1 MPNAELL
8 VQSCHNNRNFDV
20 IGITNNDT
28 DNNRRDDDRN
38 DKFSD
43 TKTNKNDIF
52 ENDEK
57 SKDLNVNIYRYK
69 FDDDFT
75 EELFKF
81 AKIHQYDHRTDFKEA
96 WNIWIEENDDMVN
109 DEIRRVKN
117 LGYEG
122 SITDKMFKSA
132 RYYYRKKSTEKKAP
146 LERREYIG
154 VRKELLEAM
163 DKHIKS
169 EINKDGYKPSE
180 GFDEFCKTNIDV
192 LNEEVKILCKNGI
205 NNPTEIKNKV
215 KKTYKNRYFLITTK

>member
-1 MPNAELL
+1 MSNTELL
-8 VQSCHNNRNFDV
+8 VQSCSNNRNFDV
-20 IGITNNDT
+20 IGITNND
-28 DNNRRDDDRN
+28 
-38 DKFSD
+38 
-43 TKTNKNDIF
+43 IF
-52 ENDEK
+52 DNDEK
-57 SKDLNVNIYRYK
+57 FKDLNVNIYRYK

-75 EELFKF
+75 GELYKF
-81 AKIHQYDHRTDFKEA
+81 AKIHQYDHRKDFKEA
-96 WNIWIEENDDMVN
+96 WDIWIEENDDMVN

-122 SITDKMFKSA
+122 SVTDKMFKSA

-146 LERREYIG
+146 LERREYVG
-154 VRKELLEAM
+154 ARKELLEAM

-180 GFDEFCKTNIDV
+180 GFDAFCKTNIDV

-205 NNPTEIKNKV
+205 NNSVEIKNKV

>member
-1 MPNAELL
+1 
-8 VQSCHNNRNFDV
+8 
-20 IGITNNDT
+20 
-28 DNNRRDDDRN
+28 
-38 DKFSD
+38 
-43 TKTNKNDIF
+43 
-52 ENDEK
+52 
-57 SKDLNVNIYRYK
+57 
-69 FDDDFT
+69 
-75 EELFKF
+75 
-81 AKIHQYDHRTDFKEA
+81 
-96 WNIWIEENDDMVN
+96 
-109 DEIRRVKN
+109 
-117 LGYEG
+117 
-122 SITDKMFKSA
+122 MFKSA

>member
-1 MPNAELL
+1 MSNTELL
-8 VQSCHNNRNFDV
+8 VQSCSNNRNFDV
-20 IGITNNDT
+20 IGITNND
-28 DNNRRDDDRN
+28 
-38 DKFSD
+38 
-43 TKTNKNDIF
+43 IF
-52 ENDEK
+52 DNDEK
-57 SKDLNVNIYRYK
+57 FKDLNVNIYRYK

-75 EELFKF
+75 GELYKF
-81 AKIHQYDHRTDFKEA
+81 AKIHQYDHRKDFKEA
-96 WNIWIEENDDMVN
+96 WDIWIEENDDMVN

-122 SITDKMFKSA
+122 SVTDKMFKSA

-146 LERREYIG
+146 LERREY
-154 VRKELLEAM
+154 VVARKELLEAM

-180 GFDEFCKTNIDV
+180 GFDAFCKTNIDV

-205 NNPTEIKNKV
+205 NNSVEIKNKV